1 MRNVWLLAH
10 KDIREAFGRRLI
22 LLRLIIPA
30 VLLPIFYGF
39 LVGGLIRDAA
49 RHAQNAEA
57 LTAQVPLFA
66 AIVVLLG
73 SLIAVMITADA
84 IAGEKERRTIE
95 TLLATPISDQEIFA
109 GKLLAGV
116 IPAIVI
122 GYGGGLIFFATAR
135 LVGGGTPIPV
145 APLLATVRIILAG
158 VPVVAALL
166 AALGVIISAR
176 CGTVTTA
183 TQLTSFASMPIFGL
197 VIYLGV
203 RMSNWSLSELLALLV
218 GLLVVLIILLRV
230 GARALD
236 REEIVA
242 RLD

>member
-1 MRNVWLLAH
+1 VRNVWLLAH
-10 KDIREAFGRRLI
+10 KDIREAFGRRMI
-22 LLRLIIPA
+22 LLRLLIPA

-39 LVGGLIRDAA
+39 FAGAMIRDAA
-49 RHAQNAEA
+49 RNAQGAGA
-57 LTAQVPLFA
+57 LIAQVPLFA

-73 SLIAVMITADA
+73 SLIAVMVTADA

-116 IPAIVI
+116 IPAILI
-122 GYGGGLIFFATAR
+122 GYGGGLIFFVTAR
-135 LVGGGTPIPV
+135 LVSGAAPIPV

-166 AALGVIISAR
+166 AALGVIISSR

-183 TQLTSFASMPIFGL
+183 TQLSTFASMPIFGL
-197 VIYLGV
+197 VVYLGV
-203 RMSNWSLSELLALLV
+203 RMSRWSLPELLTLLI
-218 GLLVVLIILLRV
+218 GLLAALVLLLRL